1 MKSLIHRDIPVKRF
15 NKSDRRINIPH
26 QSQLSTIL
34 HTRKRSG
41 SVQTTSTPP
50 GLQRN

>member
-1 MKSLIHRDIPVKRF
+1 RDIPGKRF
-15 NKSDRRINIPH
+15 NKSDGRINIPR

-41 SVQTTSTPP
+41 SAQTTSTPP
-50 GLQRN
+50 GLRRN